1 MLKSKI
7 IQKSYCIVIFL
18 GKEIYWD
25 IEEIGVIFSLLP
37 KDIGFERDDSA

>member
-1 MLKSKI
+1 M
-7 IQKSYCIVIFL
+7 IQNSYSTVNCQ

-25 IEEIGVIFSLLP
+25 TKERGVIFSLLP